1 MAEPSLL
8 KLTSQIHLQFSQIL
22 QPFTILFYKA
32 EANNY
37 KRKNKQTNTVTGIL
51 NDFTL
56 STFQVVSIGSSKL
69 EAFNENELLIDKV
82 CIQL

>member
-8 KLTSQIHLQFSQIL
+8 KLTSHIHLQFSQIL
-22 QPFTILFYKA
+22 QPFTLLFYKA
-32 EANNY
+32 E
-37 KRKNKQTNTVTGIL
+37 QTTTKEKKKKNTVTGIL

-56 STFQVVSIGSSKL
+56 STSQVVSIGSSKL

>member
-8 KLTSQIHLQFSQIL
+8 KLTSHIHLQFSQIL

-32 EANNY
+32 EQTTT
-37 KRKNKQTNTVTGIL
+37 KQKKKKQNTVTGIL

-56 STFQVVSIGSSKL
+56 STCQVVSIGSSKL

>member
-8 KLTSQIHLQFSQIL
+8 KLTSQIHLHFSQIL

-32 EANNY
+32 ETNNY
-37 KRKNKQTNTVTGIL
+37 QKKKITVTGIL

-69 EAFNENELLIDKV
+69 EAFCENELLIDK
-82 CIQL
+82 IGIKL

>member
-8 KLTSQIHLQFSQIL
+8 KLTSQIHLHFSQIL

-32 EANNY
+32 ETNNY
-37 KRKNKQTNTVTGIL
+37 QKKKKIPVTGIL

-69 EAFNENELLIDKV
+69 EAFCENELLIDK
-82 CIQL
+82 IGIKL

>member
-32 EANNY
+32 ETNY
-37 KRKNKQTNTVTGIL
+37 QKKKKITVTGIL